1 MHISSLLCLVVIF
14 KSSMTCN
21 QNIGI
26 LPFLSDILTDTI
38 IWNRERET
46 ETERGRERD
55 VDIKI
60 QEKKELE
67 KDIRGINKSVQYS
80 PLTLES

>member
-1 MHISSLLCLVVIF
+1 M
-14 KSSMTCN
+14 
-21 QNIGI
+21 GI
-26 LPFLSDILTDTI
+26 
-38 IWNRERET
+38 ERET

-67 KDIRGINKSVQYS
+67 KDIRGINKSVLSSDLGVMTGIRGSLAPVYGS
-80 PLTLES
+80 KCVTDLKS

>member
-1 MHISSLLCLVVIF
+1 M
-14 KSSMTCN
+14 
-21 QNIGI
+21 GI
-26 LPFLSDILTDTI
+26 
-38 IWNRERET
+38 ERET
-46 ETERGRERD
+46 GTERGKERD